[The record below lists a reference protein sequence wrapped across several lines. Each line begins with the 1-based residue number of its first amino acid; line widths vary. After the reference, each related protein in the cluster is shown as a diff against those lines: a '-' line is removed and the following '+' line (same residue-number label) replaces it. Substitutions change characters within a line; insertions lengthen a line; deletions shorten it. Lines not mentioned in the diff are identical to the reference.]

1 MMEDQSESASM
12 EWEDWRGGECLLPSL
27 VGKFYEQNS
36 YTDVTFVL
44 QDGSTV
50 QVDTGNLQEICR
62 KCAGNIDSYQHCT
75 QFDGCSS

>member
-1 MMEDQSESASM
+1 MMDDQSESASM

-50 QVDTGNLQEICR
+50 QVL
-62 KCAGNIDSYQHCT
+62 GNIDSLYMSIT
-75 QFDGCSS
+75 SG